1 MNLYTYEKIA
11 AQRRQELQHEMEEIR
26 LGQSMSRDHPEP
38 ALGRRIVGNIG
49 KSLVSLG
56 TKLERVD
63 PRNELAPPVS
73 GHAPSLSREL
83 YY

>member
-26 LGQSMSRDHPEP
+26 LGQSVLHDHPEP

-56 TKLERVD
+56 TRLERVD
-63 PRNELAPPVS
+63 PRNKMARPVN
-73 GHAPSLSREL
+73 GCAPSLSREL

>member
-11 AQRRQELQHEMEEIR
+11 AQRRRELQQEMEEIQ
-26 LGQSMSRDHPEP
+26 LGQSVPHDHAEP
-38 ALGRRIVGNIG
+38 TLGRRIVGNIG

-63 PRNELAPPVS
+63 PRNELAPPA
-73 GHAPSLSREL
+73 GGCAPSLSQEL